1 MHAAG
6 IIISDKPLNEYV
18 PPLCRGGQNNE
29 VISQFEKDTMESV
42 GLVKFDFL
50 GLNNLT
56 IIDEAVKQI
65 KKRTVGGKSWI

>member
-1 MHAAG
+1 
-6 IIISDKPLNEYV
+6 
-18 PPLCRGGQNNE
+18 
-29 VISQFEKDTMESV
+29 MESV

-65 KKRTVGGKSWI
+65 KKRTVGKSWI

>member
-18 PPLCRGGQNNE
+18 PLCRGQNNE

-65 KKRTVGGKSWI
+65 KKRTVGKSWI